1 MVAKGMAELMK
12 MVCEGKIAPID
23 IQERQLLEGG
33 AAFTYL
39 VQSKANDR
47 QALISDLM
55 LKKGEKR
62 CEH

>member
-1 MVAKGMAELMK
+1 
-12 MVCEGKIAPID
+12 MVCEGKIASID

-33 AAFTYL
+33 PLTHL

-55 LKKGEKR
+55 LKKGDKR
-62 CEH
+62 C